1 MVRATS
7 DKVIEESVAWRS
19 SWHPQGSQ
27 YHRDGAFE
35 FYVLD
40 GEATLLHYHGRET
53 NPVRVL
59 DSAATVMARRGASS
73 ARITVGV
80 GTFAGLD
87 EDILR
92 RRGART
98 VAVVDIVA
106 ITLGDGV
113 DAAMVV
119 PEHITVHRVT
129 TPDDVPEFADVSGRA
144 WGFPPHILAE
154 PDFRVDDPCIRLFTA
169 SEGGTAVGTGG
180 YHLCGDVARFWGAAI
195 LPEHRGRGAYR
206 ALISARLRDALDLGA
221 RLALVHAEQ
230 TSSPIL
236 QSLGFVKYGERR
248 LTWLP
253 LA

>member
-1 MVRATS
+1 MRATS
-7 DKVIEESVAWRS
+7 DEVISESLAWRS

-27 YHRDGAFE
+27 HHRDGPFE
-35 FYVLD
+35 FYVLE
-40 GEATLLHYHGRET
+40 GEATLLHYHGGDT
-53 NPVRVL
+53 DPVRVL
-59 DSAATVMARRGASS
+59 DSAAAVMARRGASS

-87 EDILR
+87 EDTLR

-106 ITLGDGV
+106 LTLGDGA
-113 DAAMVV
+113 DAAIVV
-119 PEHITVHRVT
+119 PERITVRRVM
-129 TPDDVPEFADVSGRA
+129 TPDDVTEFADVSERA

-154 PDFRVDDPCIRLFTA
+154 PDFRIDDPHIRLFTA
-169 SEGGTAVGTGG
+169 SERGTAVGTGG
-180 YHLCGDVARFWGAAI
+180 YQLCGDVARFWGAAI

-206 ALISARLRDALDLGA
+206 ALIAARLRDAHDVGA

-236 QSLGFVKYGERR
+236 QRLGFVKYGERR

-253 LA
+253 LP